1 MHDRAT
7 TVGLCS
13 ITRPIQGQGH
23 EALKVGNPSIF
34 KSYLLRH
41 LQWELA
47 TDHSFL
53 LNLIGP
59 DFWYSSYTS
68 FCAAWLWPWQKRQLW
83 RVDRQSGA
91 NFYSIPVYFHL
102 DWQWKSACAFFH
114 SYSFNVKCC
123 QNATLQS
130 NKSKQQTDAMNNE
143 IAIFFLD
150 SFLNTQ

>member
-34 KSYLLRH
+34 KSYFLRH

-102 DWQWKSACAFFH
+102 DWQSGAAEPRDPGGQLTPHFFRCGVH
-114 SYSFNVKCC
+114 IWMWTPHFCEDQLVHECC
-123 QNATLQS
+123 WQH
-130 NKSKQQTDAMNNE
+130 M
-143 IAIFFLD
+143 
-150 SFLNTQ
+150 